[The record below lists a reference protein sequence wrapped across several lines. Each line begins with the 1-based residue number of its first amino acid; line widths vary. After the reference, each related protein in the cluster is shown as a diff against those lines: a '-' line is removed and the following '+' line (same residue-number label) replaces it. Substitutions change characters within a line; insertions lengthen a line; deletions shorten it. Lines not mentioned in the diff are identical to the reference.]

1 MIDKV
6 QHQNEQ
12 QQMGKVKRMNLC
24 TSLSLLRSCFA
35 FFRLKNPLPSQHP
48 DERRKLI
55 SSHPDQ
61 YLFPNRPA
69 SESKQRSNKFFF

>member
-1 MIDKV
+1 MFIMIDKV

-24 TSLSLLRSCFA
+24 I
-35 FFRLKNPLPSQHP
+35 FRLKNPLPSQHP